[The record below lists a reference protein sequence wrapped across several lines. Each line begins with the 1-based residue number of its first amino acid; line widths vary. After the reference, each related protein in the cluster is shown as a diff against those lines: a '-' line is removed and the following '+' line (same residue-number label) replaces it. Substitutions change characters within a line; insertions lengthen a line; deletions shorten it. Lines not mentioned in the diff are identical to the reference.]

1 MIRSRCLSL
10 FAGVLFA
17 AGSAQAQLAIT
28 EVMSSASTNLG
39 PARVTQNSD
48 YWELS
53 NLGTETINLQDY
65 QFSDD
70 GGITTASSTV
80 FEGLTLGPGESAVFF
95 RSDVNKTEE
104 EVRAWWG
111 ESLPIGTKI
120 RFYASPGFSSG
131 GDMVQVW
138 APDDSL
144 VDSVSFPEAVRGRS
158 FTYNTN
164 NGAFTALSTN
174 GVAGAFKAVTAD
186 DEGSPGVHAGPVPL
200 RFTLQPKDTTIP
212 AGNSVTFSA
221 AATGLPRAKYQW
233 RKGTTDL
240 PGETAATFTLAN
252 PQPADSG
259 LYSVV
264 VSNGLSFLAST
275 NATLTVTDTP
285 QAPVLTTL
293 PKSLAAYV
301 GQTPTFTVAAQ
312 GSPSPSFRWQLNGQ
326 DLNEG
331 GVYSGVT
338 EPTLVINSVDL
349 PQAGIYTVRVFNSA
363 GSTNASATLTVT
375 PKPLL
380 AITEVSSGQATNEA
394 GSTLGHGDWWE
405 LTNLGDFPVD
415 LRGYRFD
422 DSTESLAAAYTITN
436 EIFLQ
441 PGESLVLVEGMTDEA
456 FRAWWGPE
464 NLPPGQR
471 ILGYS
476 GGGLGLSGT
485 SGDALNLWNAVA
497 TDKADKVAG
506 VTFSAGTEGVSFVRD
521 PESGIFWGNTTT
533 GLATLGVNGAVAAAV
548 NGDIGSPG
556 TVIAPLRVAS
566 TWSNGELNLT
576 WSSQAGRDYAVFVK
590 PELFSG
596 TWTAV
601 TNLTATGSTTTATNV
616 PAVSGNVFR
625 VRVTLPPAQ

>member
-1 MIRSRCLSL
+1 MLSSFCRL
-10 FAGVLFA
+10 VALVSVSAGTA
-17 AGSAQAQLAIT
+17 SAQLAIT

-39 PARVTQNSD
+39 PTRVTQNSD

-53 NLGTETINLQDY
+53 NLGSEPISLQDY

-70 GGITTASSTV
+70 GGITTATSAI
-80 FEGLTLGPGESAVFF
+80 FEGLTLAPGASALFF
-95 RSDVNKTEE
+95 RSDVNKTED

-111 ESLPIGTKI
+111 ERLPAGTPM
-120 RFYASPGFSSG
+120 RFYASPGFSST
-131 GDMVQVW
+131 GDKVQVW
-138 APDDSL
+138 APDDSP
-144 VDSVSFPEAVRGRS
+144 VDSVAFGEAVRGRS
-158 FTYNTN
+158 FTYSTN
-164 NGAFTALSTN
+164 DGAFSVLSTN
-174 GVAGAFKAVTAD
+174 GVAGAFKAVTTD
-186 DEGSPGVHAGPVPL
+186 DEGSPGIHAGPVPL
-200 RFTLQPKDTTIP
+200 RFTLQPKSTTVP
-212 AGNSVTFSA
+212 AGNSVSFNA

-233 RKGTTDL
+233 RKGTEDL
-240 PGETAATFTLAN
+240 PGETAATFTLVN

-259 LYSVV
+259 VYSVV
-264 VSNGLSFLAST
+264 VSNGLSSLAST

-285 QAPVLTTL
+285 QPPVLTAL

-301 GQTPTFTVAAQ
+301 GQTPSFTVAAL

-326 DLNEG
+326 DLDEG
-331 GVYSGVT
+331 GAYAGVA
-338 EPTLVINSVDL
+338 EPTLVIHGADL
-349 PQAGIYTVRVFNSA
+349 VHTGTYGVRVFNTA
-363 GSTNASATLTVT
+363 GSTNVTAELAVT

-422 DSTESLAAAYTITN
+422 DGTESLAAAYTITN
-436 EIFLQ
+436 DIVLQ

-485 SGDALNLWNAVA
+485 SGDALNVWNAVA
-497 TDKADKVAG
+497 TDKSDKVAG

-533 GLATLGVNGAVAAAV
+533 GLAALGVHGAIMAAV

-556 TVIAPLRVAS
+556 TVIAPLRVTS
-566 TWSNGELNLT
+566 TWSNGELNLS
-576 WSSQAGRDYAVFVK
+576 WPSQADRDYAVFMK
-590 PELFSG
+590 PELFNGS
-596 TWTAV
+596 WTVV
-601 TNLTATGSTTTATNV
+601 TNLTAAGSTTTATNV
-616 PAVSGNVFR
+616 PAASGNVFR
-625 VRVTLPPAQ
+625 VRVTLPPAP